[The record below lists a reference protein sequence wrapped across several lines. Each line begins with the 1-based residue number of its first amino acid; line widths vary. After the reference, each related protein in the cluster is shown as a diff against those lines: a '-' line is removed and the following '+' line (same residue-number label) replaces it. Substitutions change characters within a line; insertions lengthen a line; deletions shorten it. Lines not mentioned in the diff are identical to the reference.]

1 MLRNLKRIEYF
12 FILTLLIVV
21 LSDAFNSGVSAS
33 DRQIEQQPS
42 QARQLLQQGIELY
55 ERGAFD
61 SAKDVW
67 SRSASLSTRQQD
79 VLAAALSWNNL
90 ALAHQQLGEW
100 SQSQSAIAKSLDL
113 LQTED
118 LTDTPGYWSIL
129 AKATNTQANWELRTD
144 KTELAIAGW
153 ENAADYYLRAGEQT
167 LAVEAKLKQAQ
178 ALQSLGFTVKAVAI
192 LEQVNRSL
200 EQVSD
205 PQLKAKG
212 LRNLGIGLRNL
223 GKLEPAIDVLQQ
235 SLSLTD
241 RDAGKTWLELGN
253 TYRSQSDR
261 AMSIGREIIAQEYF
275 ESAIQAYKSAAKSES
290 LSLQARLNQL
300 SLLVE
305 AGKFTEAQALLTEF
319 SFPTQLEPSRTNVY
333 ALLNYAHSL
342 TCLRSPTTN
351 SDLCSNKANSTNIE
365 RSRSFVDPI
374 DAIERAIAMAR
385 EIKDPIAEAQ
395 SISQLARV
403 YELQDNYRAAR
414 DLNQQALFLIEGK
427 SVPDIAYRLEWQL
440 GRILRQQD
448 NLTAATVAYSQA
460 IASLSRVRDNILFID
475 PQVQFSFRD
484 RVEPVYRQYV
494 DLLLRTENNDTPSQA
509 DLLQAIEVIDALQL
523 AELEDFLGCDL
534 SQLVKLDETTVDVAA
549 AQIYPIILSDRLVTI
564 VEIPEQPL
572 IYREIEVSRSR
583 VEDTLTA
590 LQNNLAQPGRTPE
603 VLEYGQQVYQW
614 LIEPIETVL
623 SANSQ
628 IKTLVFLPDG
638 LLRNIPLAALYDG
651 EEYFIEK
658 GYAFAVSP
666 RLELFAPSPSTT
678 PLKVAI
684 GGVEISQT
692 IKGIEFSAIAQ
703 VKQELAQIA
712 TEVQT
717 NSPLLNDA
725 FTQANI
731 EQQFQQGDFSAIHWK
746 THGVF
751 SSDPTAT
758 FLVAYQDSI
767 NANELQSL
775 IRTASRD
782 GQKPLELLILSAC
795 ETARGDSRAILGLA
809 GLTVKTGART
819 AISSFWRADDRA
831 NTLLMTKFY
840 QQLELGVGKAEALR
854 QAQLYLLREEG
865 YFAPHYWGTYVAI
878 GNWL

>member
-1 MLRNLKRIEYF
+1 MLHKLKLIGYFIITLSLVLNLEAG
-12 FILTLLIVV
+12 L
-21 LSDAFNSGVSAS
+21 AS
-33 DRQIEQQPS
+33 DRTIGYERS
-42 QARQLLQQGIELY
+42 SEVRQLLQEGIELY
-55 ERGAFD
+55 ERGAFN

-67 SRSASLSTRQQD
+67 LRSASLATRQQ
-79 VLAAALSWNNL
+79 VLEAALSWNNL

-100 SQSQSAIAKSLDL
+100 SESQTAIAKSLNL
-113 LQTED
+113 LDSQD
-118 LTDTPGYWSIL
+118 LTDIPGYWSIL
-129 AKATNTQANWELRTD
+129 AKVTNTQGNWQLRTNN
-144 KTELAIAGW
+144 TELALASW
-153 ENAADYYLRAGEQT
+153 QNAAGYYQRAGEPTKAIEVQINR
-167 LAVEAKLKQAQ
+167 AK
-178 ALQSLGFTVKAVAI
+178 ALQSIGFAAKAVAI
-192 LEQVNRSL
+192 LEEVNGSL
-200 EQVSD
+200 QQVSD
-205 PQLKAKG
+205 PQLKASG

-223 GKLEPAIDVLQQ
+223 GELEPAVDVLRQ
-235 SLSLTD
+235 SLNLARQDSS
-241 RDAGKTWLELGN
+241 KTWLELGN
-253 TYRSQSDR
+253 TYRQQSDR
-261 AMSIGREIIAQEYF
+261 ARSIGKETLAQEYF
-275 ESAIQAYKSAAKSES
+275 ESAIQAYKTAAKSES
-290 LSLQARLNQL
+290 SFLQARLNQL

-305 AGKFTEAQALLTEF
+305 ADRYAEARTLLAEIN
-319 SFPTQLEPSRTNVY
+319 FPTRLEPSRTNVY

-342 TCLRSPTTN
+342 TCLRSP
-351 SDLCSNKANSTNIE
+351 DAADFCSNEINPSFNQ
-365 RSRSFVDPI
+365 SRSFSEAI
-374 DAIERAIAMAR
+374 EAIERGITIAK
-385 EIKDPIAEAQ
+385 EIQDPLAEALAL
-395 SISQLARV
+395 SQLARV
-403 YELQDNYRAAR
+403 YELQGNYQKAK
-414 DLNQQALFLIEGK
+414 DLNQQALFLLEGK

-440 GRILRQQD
+440 GRIFRQQD
-448 NLTAATVAYSQA
+448 NLTAATLAYSQA
-460 IASLSRVRDNILFID
+460 IASVERVRDNILLID

-494 DLLLRTENNDTPSQA
+494 DLLLTTDDTAPSQA
-509 DLLQAIEVIDALQL
+509 NLHQAIATVDALQRG
-523 AELEDFLGCDL
+523 ELENFLGCDL

-549 AQIYPIILSDRLVTI
+549 AQIYPIILDQRIVTI

-572 IYREIEVSRSR
+572 IYREVKVPRSR
-583 VEDTLTA
+583 VEATLTA
-590 LQNNLAQPGRTPE
+590 LQDNLIQPGKTPE

-614 LIEPIETVL
+614 LIEPLESIL

-692 IKGIEFSAIAQ
+692 IKGIEFPEIAQ
-703 VKQELAQIA
+703 VKQELTQIA
-712 TEVQT
+712 REVKT

-731 EQQFQQGDFSAIHWK
+731 EQQFQQGNFSAIHWK

-775 IRTASRD
+775 IQTASRN
-782 GQKPLELLILSAC
+782 GQEPLELLILSAC
-795 ETARGDSRAILGLA
+795 ETAKGDSKAILGLA

-819 AISSFWRADDRA
+819 AISSFWRANDRA
-831 NTLLMTKFY
+831 TTLLMTKFY
-840 QQLELGVGKAEALR
+840 QQLELGTGKAEALR
-854 QAQLYLLREEG
+854 QAQLYLLKEEG

>member
-1 MLRNLKRIEYF
+1 MLHHFKRIKYF
-12 FILTLLIVV
+12 FILTLLVV
-21 LSDAFNSGVSAS
+21 LLTDAVNSGVSAS
-33 DRQIEQQPS
+33 DRQIERPT
-42 QARQLLQQGIELY
+42 QARQLLQEGIELY
-55 ERGAFD
+55 ERGAFS
-61 SAKDVW
+61 SARDIW
-67 SRSASLSTRQQD
+67 SRSASLAAKQQD
-79 VLAAALSWNNL
+79 ALGAALSWNNL

-100 SQSQSAIAKSLDL
+100 SESRSAIAESLDL
-113 LQTED
+113 LQSE
-118 LTDTPGYWSIL
+118 LTDKPGYWSIL
-129 AKATNTQANWELRTD
+129 AKATNTQGNWQLQTNKIESA
-144 KTELAIAGW
+144 LASW
-153 ENAADYYLRAGEQT
+153 QNAADYYQRAGEPTKAIEVQI
-167 LAVEAKLKQAQ
+167 KQAK

-192 LEQVNRSL
+192 LEQANSSL
-200 EQVSD
+200 QQVSD
-205 PQLKAKG
+205 PQLKAVG

-223 GKLEPAIDVLQQ
+223 GNLEPAVDVLRQ
-235 SLSLTD
+235 SLNVARQNDSQ
-241 RDAGKTWLELGN
+241 TWLELGN
-253 TYRSQSDR
+253 TYRKQSDR
-261 AMSIGREIIAQEYF
+261 VMSIGREVLAREYF
-275 ESAIQAYKSAAKSES
+275 ESAIQAYQTAAKSEA
-290 LSLQARLNQL
+290 LFLQARLNQL

-305 AGKFTEAQALLTEF
+305 AGKSAEAQALLAEF
-319 SFPTQLEPSRTNVY
+319 SFPTQLEPTRTNIY

-342 TCLRSPTTN
+342 TCLRSPATDTGI
-351 SDLCSNKANSTNIE
+351 CSNQVEPSNSNPNTSLSE
-365 RSRSFVDPI
+365 VI
-374 DAIERAIAMAR
+374 DAIERAITIAR
-385 EIKDPIAEAQ
+385 EIQDPIAEAQ
-395 SISQLARV
+395 ALGQLARV
-403 YELQDNYRAAR
+403 DELQGNDRAAKN
-414 DLNQQALFLIEGK
+414 LNRQALFLLEGK
-427 SVPDIAYRLEWQL
+427 SVPDVAYRLEWQL
-440 GRILRQQD
+440 GRIFRQQD

-460 IASLSRVRDNILFID
+460 IASLERVRDNILFID

-494 DLLLRTENNDTPSQA
+494 DLLLTAEDNTAPSQA
-509 DLLQAIEVIDALQL
+509 NLRQAIAIVDALQL
-523 AELEDFLGCDL
+523 AELENFLGCDL

-549 AQIYPIILSDRLVTI
+549 AQIYPIILDDRLVTI
-564 VEIPEQPL
+564 VEIPEQQL
-572 IYREIEVSRSR
+572 IYREVKVSRSQ
-583 VEDTLTA
+583 VENTLTA
-590 LQNNLAQPGRTPE
+590 LQDNLTQPGRTPE

-614 LIEPIETVL
+614 LITPLEPILKT
-623 SANSQ
+623 NSQ

-658 GYAFAVSP
+658 DYAFAVSP

-692 IKGIEFSAIAQ
+692 IEGIEFPAIAQ
-703 VKQELAQIA
+703 VEQELNQIA
-712 TEVQT
+712 REVQT

-731 EQQFQQGDFSAIHWK
+731 EEQFQQGNFSAIHWK

-758 FLVAYQDSI
+758 FLVAYQESI

-775 IRTASRD
+775 IQTASRD
-782 GQKPLELLILSAC
+782 GQEPLELLILSAC

-831 NTLLMTKFY
+831 TTLLMTKFY
-840 QQLELGVGKAEALR
+840 QQLELGMGKAEALR

-865 YFAPHYWGTYVAI
+865 YFAPHHWGTYVAI